1 MTKVLTMGW
10 SSNSVLLELSGIIW
24 LMTPLSFFVCS
35 TFPLLSCI
43 VSLDPKDLLDPKDPL
58 PSSFSGME
66 ASSDI
71 MGDRSKRIA
80 GVAEFLIDTKIRRDD
95 LLDSLPVRH
104 VTNVVV
110 KKPHGKVVF
119 ISSNKSSEHV
129 EPARVPRAYHV
140 PETVLMFISLFEV
153 KEEVKDLLVSNCVQ
167 RTLHAPEPR
176 HGKAL

>member
-10 SSNSVLLELSGIIW
+10 SSNSDLLELRGIIW

-58 PSSFSGME
+58 PSSFSRME

-80 GVAEFLIDTKIRRDD
+80 WVAEFLIDTKIRRDD

-119 ISSNKSSEHV
+119 ISSNKGSEQ
-129 EPARVPRAYHV
+129 
-140 PETVLMFISLFEV
+140 S
-153 KEEVKDLLVSNCVQ
+153 
-167 RTLHAPEPR
+167 
-176 HGKAL
+176 